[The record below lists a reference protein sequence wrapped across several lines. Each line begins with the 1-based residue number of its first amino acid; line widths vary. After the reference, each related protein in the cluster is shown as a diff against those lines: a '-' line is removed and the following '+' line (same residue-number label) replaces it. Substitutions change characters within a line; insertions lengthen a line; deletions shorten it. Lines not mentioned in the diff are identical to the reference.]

1 MAINICFNGDPK
13 FTVCFSEKR
22 LYLNKVIESFDMKKI
37 EQLVNLEDITFN
49 TTGLKSIPI
58 EILNL
63 PNLKILT
70 IYEYEKDILEKG
82 FYNKEKIN
90 IDYTN
95 LKYLTNLKILR
106 LHSNFP
112 NEIEYLKNL
121 EEFTYSYSFNNINMF
136 PIISTLTN
144 LKKLQITYSDIRS
157 IPSEIK
163 SLINLESLILYRNS
177 IRNITPDIKYLT
189 KLIEIDLSHNLIEN
203 IPDEFKFLPNLVKFD
218 ISCNNLT
225 TIPDLIIYLHNL
237 KILDFDNNII
247 NIIPYNLSHFITE
260 YSKHLYKIDYSI
272 LNSYKLILNNDNN
285 DINND
290 INNFFIEI

>member
-1 MAINICFNGDPK
+1 MAINICFNGDPN
-13 FTVCFSEKR
+13 FIVCFSEKK

-58 EILNL
+58 EILSL

-70 IYEYEKDILEKG
+70 IYEYEKDILEKW

-90 IDYTN
+90 IDFTN

-121 EEFTYSYSFNNINMF
+121 EEFIYSYSFNNINIF
-136 PIISTLTN
+136 PIISSLTT

-163 SLINLESLILYRNS
+163 NLINLESLILYRNS
-177 IRNITPDIKYLT
+177 IRTITPDIKYL
-189 KLIEIDLSHNLIEN
+189 KNLKEIDLSHNLIKN
-203 IPDEFKFLPNLVKFD
+203 IPDEFKFLTNLVKFD
-218 ISCNNLT
+218 ISYNNLT
-225 TIPDLIIYLHNL
+225 TIPDCIIYLHNL

-247 NIIPYNLSHFITE
+247 DTIPYNLSHFITE
-260 YSKHLYKIDYSI
+260 YSKDLYKIDYSI
-272 LNSYKLILNNDNN
+272 LNNYNLILHNDNDNN
-285 DINND
+285 NN
-290 INNFFIEI
+290 NKSFFIEI